1 MFYARG
7 VGGGVGGG
15 DGDDGWVGRWREAN
29 LFGSD
34 TARHA
39 HAYENI
45 PKRQARSQ
53 GPAGGTRASSSTTSS
68 SRGLDS
74 LAVRMSLVELFKEK
88 GQQTDVSSAWLT
100 GKTVK
105 HLNSSNLPET
115 WKRNNKCP
123 PDLFW
128 KAEYLLILPMYL
140 LLFWNY
146 VETAFLTF
154 FSFLFLFLVLLL
166 LSSVNPCW
174 QLLSTVFLHLGS
186 QSTSKHNM
194 SLQSAPHDTF
204 PFHASDV
211 ITGAFTKWLDCWAAQ
226 THSDW
231 TEGHS
236 SQSHRSAA
244 KLGLLTARTVDP
256 QQQQQ
261 QQLYYLW
268 VAHAPYRPTLTQ
280 TFSAVDRDRGG
291 LICGRWSP
299 CSALRDSEESY
310 CMCPQSSGR

>member
-1 MFYARG
+1 MSPWFILKSWISPY
-7 VGGGVGGG
+7 
-15 DGDDGWVGRWREAN
+15 
-29 LFGSD
+29 F
-34 TARHA
+34 A
-39 HAYENI
+39 H
-45 PKRQARSQ
+45 
-53 GPAGGTRASSSTTSS
+53 
-68 SRGLDS
+68 
-74 LAVRMSLVELFKEK
+74 
-88 GQQTDVSSAWLT
+88 VSALIL
-100 GKTVK
+100 K
-105 HLNSSNLPET
+105 LC
-115 WKRNNKCP
+115 RNCFF
-123 PDLFW
+123 DI
-128 KAEYLLILPMYL
+128 LLILILILSIIVIIICQPM
-140 LLFWNY
+140 
-146 VETAFLTF
+146 LT
-154 FSFLFLFLVLLL
+154 VA
-166 LSSVNPCW
+166 
-174 QLLSTVFLHLGS
+174 VFLHLGS

-261 QQLYYLW
+261 QLYYLW